1 MLAKTDRVGL
11 VRDMNNN
18 ALLASDISM
27 LDSHR
32 EEFRRRQEVANSLND
47 INIMKEQ
54 IQELLKFRDEFQ
66 EIKQLLQNH
75 IKSCLLYTSPSPR
88 D

>member
-54 IQELLKFRDEFQ
+54 IQELLRFRDEFQ
-66 EIKQLLQNH
+66 EFKQLLQNH
-75 IKSCLLYTSPSPR
+75 IKR
-88 D
+88 DNQWQV

>member
-32 EEFRRRQEVANSLND
+32 EEFRRRQEVSNSLND

-54 IQELLKFRDEFQ
+54 IQELLRFRDEFQ

-75 IKSCLLYTSPSPR
+75 IKR
-88 D
+88 DNQWQA

>member
-1 MLAKTDRVGL
+1 MLAKTDQIGI
-11 VRDMNNN
+11 VRDLSNN
-18 ALLASDISM
+18 ALLANDISS
-27 LDSHR
+27 LHSHR
-32 EEFRRRQEVANSLND
+32 AEFRKRQEMNNKLND

-75 IKSCLLYTSPSPR
+75 IQR
-88 D
+88 DNQWHSQV

>member
-18 ALLASDISM
+18 ALLANDVSV
-27 LDSHR
+27 LYSHR
-32 EEFRRRQEVANSLND
+32 EEFRRRQEVSNSLND

-54 IQELLKFRDEFQ
+54 IQELLRFRDEFQ

-75 IKSCLLYTSPSPR
+75 IKR
-88 D
+88 DNQWQA

>member
-18 ALLASDISM
+18 ALIANDISM

-32 EEFRRRQEVANSLND
+32 EEFRRRQEVSNSLND

-54 IQELLKFRDEFQ
+54 IQELLRFRDEFQ
-66 EIKQLLQNH
+66 EFKLLLQNH
-75 IKSCLLYTSPSPR
+75 IKR
-88 D
+88 DDQWQA

>member
-11 VRDMNNN
+11 ARDMNNN
-18 ALLASDISM
+18 ALLANDVSM
-27 LDSHR
+27 LNSHR
-32 EEFRRRQEVANSLND
+32 EEFRRRREVSNSLND

-54 IQELLKFRDEFQ
+54 IQVMMKEFQ

-75 IKSCLLYTSPSPR
+75 IKR
-88 D
+88 DNQWQA

>member
-1 MLAKTDRVGL
+1 MLVKTDRVGL

-54 IQELLKFRDEFQ
+54 IQELLRFRDEFQ
-66 EIKQLLQNH
+66 KFKLLLQNH
-75 IKSCLLYTSPSPR
+75 IKR
-88 D
+88 DNQWQA

>member
-18 ALLASDISM
+18 ALLANDISM

-32 EEFRRRQEVANSLND
+32 EEFRRRQEVSNSLND

-75 IKSCLLYTSPSPR
+75 IKR
-88 D
+88 DNQWQA

>member
-32 EEFRRRQEVANSLND
+32 EEFRRRQEMANSLND

-54 IQELLKFRDEFQ
+54 IQELLRFRDEFQ

-75 IKSCLLYTSPSPR
+75 IKR
-88 D
+88 DNQWQA

>member
-18 ALLASDISM
+18 ALLANDVSV
-27 LDSHR
+27 LYSHR

-54 IQELLKFRDEFQ
+54 IQELLRFRDEFQ

-75 IKSCLLYTSPSPR
+75 IKR
-88 D
+88 DNQWQA

>member
-1 MLAKTDRVGL
+1 MLAKTDRVGI

-18 ALLASDISM
+18 ALLANDVSV
-27 LDSHR
+27 LYSHR
-32 EEFRRRQEVANSLND
+32 EEFRRRQEVSNSLND

-75 IKSCLLYTSPSPR
+75 IKR
-88 D
+88 DNQWQA

>member
-18 ALLASDISM
+18 ALLASDVSV
-27 LDSHR
+27 LYSHR
-32 EEFRRRQEVANSLND
+32 EEFRRRQEVSNSLND

-54 IQELLKFRDEFQ
+54 IQELLRFRDEFQ
-66 EIKQLLQNH
+66 EFKQLLQNH
-75 IKSCLLYTSPSPR
+75 IKR
-88 D
+88 DNQWQV

>member
-1 MLAKTDRVGL
+1 MLAKTYRVGL

-18 ALLASDISM
+18 ALLANDISM

-54 IQELLKFRDEFQ
+54 IQELLSFRDEFQ

-75 IKSCLLYTSPSPR
+75 IKR
-88 D
+88 DNQWQA

>member
-18 ALLASDISM
+18 ALLANDISM

-66 EIKQLLQNH
+66 EFKLLLQNH
-75 IKSCLLYTSPSPR
+75 IKR
-88 D
+88 DNQWQA

>member
-1 MLAKTDRVGL
+1 MLVKTDRVGL

-54 IQELLKFRDEFQ
+54 IQELLRFRDEFQ
-66 EIKQLLQNH
+66 EFKQLLQNH
-75 IKSCLLYTSPSPR
+75 IKR
-88 D
+88 DNQWQA